1 MNNIGMKKLLKQVGL
16 VLILTA
22 VYLVVAVPFKVMSV
36 IPGFAD
42 IRPVLMLNPVYGI
55 FFGIPGC
62 IAFAIG
68 NLVGDLLSDSLRW
81 SSIGGFIAN
90 FIGPF
95 LFYVYWN
102 KISKTPFSLR
112 TGKNLLKQ
120 LCVTVVTA
128 VAETIIITP
137 MVELS
142 YPEVS
147 SILFAKTV
155 MLNVSVFPIVLGIPL
170 MILMQE
176 ELYFTPK
183 PFSKKKNA
191 LR

>member
-1 MNNIGMKKLLKQVGL
+1 MNNKGMKKLLKQIGL

-68 NLVGDLLSDSLRW
+68 NLIGDLLSDSLRW

-147 SILFAKTV
+147 SILFVKTV

-176 ELYFTPK
+176 ELHFTPK